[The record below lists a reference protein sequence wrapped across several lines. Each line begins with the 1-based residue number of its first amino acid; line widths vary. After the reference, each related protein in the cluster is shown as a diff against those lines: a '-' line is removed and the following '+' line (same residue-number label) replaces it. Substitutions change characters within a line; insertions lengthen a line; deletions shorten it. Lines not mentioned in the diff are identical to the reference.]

1 MFAAAGLAVRVTSA
15 DLSLAIARFDDLC
28 LGLIELSPKHL
39 ELAAVR
45 TGHFDAGFLAVNK
58 NPFRV
63 RAAAHANDVAL
74 AALGIDDACV
84 FHAS

>member
-1 MFAAAGLAVRVTSA
+1 MFAAAGLVFRVTSA

-45 TGHFDAGFLAVNK
+45 TGHFDAGFLAVK